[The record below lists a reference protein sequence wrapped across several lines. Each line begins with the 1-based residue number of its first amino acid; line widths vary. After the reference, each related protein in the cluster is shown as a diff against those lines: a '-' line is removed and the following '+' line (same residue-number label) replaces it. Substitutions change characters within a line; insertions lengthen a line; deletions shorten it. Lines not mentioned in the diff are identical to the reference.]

1 MIYFLGGKLVILY
14 TLGLFTW
21 TVSFTE
27 KVWGVQNGKLVWFS
41 IPSSSVLHVFVITS
55 AAWSCPPVTRMTS
68 TYPTWTTWRA
78 APHLYVTSPRSHHS
92 ETGRCVTSILRSGER
107 RTKNFCG
114 LSTVSVLSYVIYFNA
129 QEELNFYLFIYCTT
143 RAFLCII
150 FVIFFLHITKVRDYM
165 PFYWDSSA
173 LEHLTIQTVIEIF
186 LVNL

>member
-1 MIYFLGGKLVILY
+1 MES
-14 TLGLFTW
+14 W
-21 TVSFTE
+21 CD
-27 KVWGVQNGKLVWFS
+27 FS

-78 APHLYVTSPRSHHS
+78 APHLYVTSPRSPHN

-129 QEELNFYLFIYCTT
+129 QEELNFFYLFIAPQGLFCVS
-143 RAFLCII
+143 FCN
-150 FVIFFLHITKVRDYM
+150 IFFLHITKVRDYM

-173 LEHLTIQTVIEIF
+173 LEHLTIQTVIEIS

>member
-14 TLGLFTW
+14 TLGLFSC

-27 KVWGVQNGKLVWFS
+27 NVRGVQNGKLVWFS
-41 IPSSSVLHVFVITS
+41 IPSSSVLHEFVITS

-78 APHLYVTSPRSHHS
+78 APHLYVTSPRSPHS

-129 QEELNFYLFIYCTT
+129 QEELNFFYLFIALQGLFCVS
-143 RAFLCII
+143 FCNI
-150 FVIFFLHITKVRDYM
+150 FLHITKVRDYM

>member
-1 MIYFLGGKLVILY
+1 MHLMW
-14 TLGLFTW
+14 LFCHVLACCVT
-21 TVSFTE
+21 
-27 KVWGVQNGKLVWFS
+27 VWGLCCIALCALCAMCLTQF
-41 IPSSSVLHVFVITS
+41 

-78 APHLYVTSPRSHHS
+78 APHLYVTSPRSPHS

-129 QEELNFYLFIYCTT
+129 QEELIFFYLFIAPQGLFCLS
-143 RAFLCII
+143 FCN
-150 FVIFFLHITKVRDYM
+150 IFFHITKVRDYM